1 MKSLLAIGL
10 IAALGA
16 APAAA
21 HEFLVMPAK
30 MQAEPGEAIAFDIH
44 STHVFFKAEEMEN
57 VESVRAAL
65 VAAEGKQSLEVSGKE
80 GALKL
85 QGEVSTDGKP
95 AWLTAH
101 RLGQT
106 WSKTPRGWFQSER
119 SENPDAEFTNKYEKF
134 TKVLVNAEAG
144 NGFAMKPVG
153 QALEI
158 VPLTDPAALNSGEE
172 IQVQVLHDGK
182 PIAATVS
189 ATFEGFSETP
199 NTFAY
204 LTETLKDE
212 AHGHV
217 AKVKTWASG
226 VWMIRV
232 EHRTADTPG
241 IDEHVLRSV
250 MLFEVQ

>member
-1 MKSLLAIGL
+1 MRTLVAIGL
-10 IAALGA
+10 ATALGA
-16 APAAA
+16 TPAAA
-21 HEFLVMPAK
+21 HELLLIPSQT
-30 MQAEPGEAIAFDIH
+30 QAQPGEAIAFDVH

-57 VESVRAAL
+57 VESVEVAL
-65 VAAEGKQSLEVSGKE
+65 VGAGGTQALEISGKE

-85 QGEVSTDGKP
+85 EGEATTDGKP

-101 RLGQT
+101 RLGQI
-106 WSKTPRGWFQSER
+106 WSKTPRGWFQSGK

-134 TKVLVNAEAG
+134 SKALVNAETG
-144 NGFAMKPVG
+144 DGFAMKPIG

-158 VPLTDPAALNSGEE
+158 VPLSDPAALSSGEE

-189 ATFEGFSETP
+189 ATFGGFSETP

-204 LTETLKDE
+204 LTETLRDE

-217 AKVKTWASG
+217 AKVKTWAPG
-226 VWMIRV
+226 IWMIRA
-232 EHRTADTPG
+232 EHRTADTPE